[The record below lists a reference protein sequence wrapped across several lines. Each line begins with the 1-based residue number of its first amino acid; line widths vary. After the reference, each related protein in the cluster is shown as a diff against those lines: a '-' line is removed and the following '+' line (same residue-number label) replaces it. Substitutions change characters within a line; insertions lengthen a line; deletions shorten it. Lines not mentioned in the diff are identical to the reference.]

1 MLKTENN
8 LYPFKI
14 KGLIRYMIRLYKNFH
29 DTCNFFA
36 TIYKIGKI
44 WKN

>member
-8 LYPFKI
+8 LDPFKI
-14 KGLIRYMIRLYKNFH
+14 KGVIRYMIHLYKNFH
-29 DTCNFFA
+29 GTCNFFA